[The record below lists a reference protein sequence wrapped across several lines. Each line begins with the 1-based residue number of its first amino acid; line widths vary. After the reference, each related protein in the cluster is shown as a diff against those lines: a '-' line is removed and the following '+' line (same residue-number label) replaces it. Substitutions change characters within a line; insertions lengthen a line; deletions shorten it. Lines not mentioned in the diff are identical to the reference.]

1 MEVMASQMSAI
12 LLGHSGENGAVR
24 VAFDLTAFEKAFPGG
39 QPLLLVRRYADTTA
53 YPAPLTVEEQT
64 AYWTVGAADTARAG
78 YGQCE
83 LQWYLEDGTLAKSD
97 LFDFLVLGTLK
108 TDAAPPDAP
117 SRRWF
122 EAIRRQ
128 LGDLSKLTTQAKE
141 NLVAAINEAAK
152 TGSGSAGSAALRVSE
167 GYIQFRNGDEWENL
181 IAKSELEGT
190 NGEPGEDGETPT
202 IGENGNWYIGAEDT
216 GKPSRGAPGAA
227 ASDAQVSSAVD
238 TWLTE
243 HPEATTTVQDGSVS
257 VEKLGYG
264 KHIYGSKP
272 YFCGA
277 VGTGAQV
284 YGSLGVVVPC
294 KAGDTIYTTIT
305 VPTNASWNV
314 PKILTAFPENQYGD
328 IASITLENLAVN
340 NDTKQYAIGADK
352 TTAKAL
358 YIPQSFNAIPA
369 ANNGSVEDAL
379 AWINKTIGTDGKWCA
394 QNVPFED
401 YDAWYQT
408 AQAELFDIDESCNK
422 LMYASLYQAVSK
434 LVGAKVAVLGDSL
447 TEQSACS
454 FITSAYNDRWM
465 ENVLRDT
472 ALTGDDGKTYKGS
485 GWFALIARKYKI
497 KWWCAGHGMQWWY
510 STTARPNGATAM
522 VRKLIDGTDE
532 FNYIVL
538 EYGTNDILSG
548 YTHIGT
554 AADEASET
562 ATTSCGAIKWCIEQ
576 LQTRFPEA
584 SIVVILPNIHS
595 GANGEA
601 PAAQQTY
608 LDTVVPILKKYG
620 VRRVNMAEDSGIV
633 KSMMCTDGVH
643 LRKAVVSGGVTYYTN
658 DTPAVRKFSKCLEA
672 ELLKA

>member
-1 MEVMASQMSAI
+1 MANVKQIKINDTVYDVEDSVARSALEQKAPLESPALTGI
-12 LLGHSGENGAVR
+12 PTAPTASNGTNTTQIAT
-24 VAFDLTAFEKAFPGG
+24 TAFVQNAVQGAGG
-39 QPLLLVRRYADTTA
+39 SYTLPVASSTT
-53 YPAPLTVEEQT
+53 
-64 AYWTVGAADTARAG
+64 
-78 YGQCE
+78 
-83 LQWYLEDGTLAKSD
+83 
-97 LFDFLVLGTLK
+97 LGGVK
-108 TDAAPPDAP
+108 P
-117 SRRWF
+117 
-122 EAIRRQ
+122 
-128 LGDLSKLTTQAKE
+128 
-141 NLVAAINEAAK
+141 VAK
-152 TGSGSAGSAALRVSE
+152 TASMTQEVGVDASGALYTEPGSGGGGSTDISL
-167 GYIQFRNGDEWENL
+167 GI
-181 IAKSELEGT
+181 T
-190 NGEPGEDGETPT
+190 
-202 IGENGNWYIGAEDT
+202 
-216 GKPSRGAPGAA
+216 GAA
-227 ASDAQVSSAVD
+227 AGEFPKVSAVNENGVPTSWETAEGEEVTLGGDVPAPTDAQVSSAVN

-243 HPEATTTVQDGSVS
+243 HPEATTTVQDGAVT

-284 YGSLGVVVPC
+284 YGSIGVVVPC

-379 AWINKTIGTDGKWCA
+379 AWINKTMGTDGKWCA
-394 QNVPFED
+394 QNVPFTELD
-401 YDAWYQT
+401 SWYQT
-408 AQAELFDIDESCNK
+408 AQTELFDIDESCNK

-532 FNYIVL
+532 FDYIVL

-548 YTHIGT
+548 SIGT
-554 AADEASET
+554 ADDAASET

-608 LDTVVPILKKYG
+608 LDAVVPILKKYG

-633 KSMMCTDGVH
+633 KSMMSTDGVH
-643 LRKAVVSGGVTYYTN
+643 LRKAVVSGGTTYYTN
-658 DTPAVRKFSKCLEA
+658 DTPAVRKFSKCLESV
-672 ELLKA
+672 LLQA

>member
-1 MEVMASQMSAI
+1 MMEVMASQMSAI

-24 VAFDLTAFEKAFPGG
+24 VAFDLTAFQKAFPGG

-167 GYIQFRNGDEWENL
+167 DYIQFRNGDEWENL

-190 NGEPGEDGETPT
+190 KGEPGEDGETPT
-202 IGENGNWYIGAEDT
+202 IGENGNWYIGPEDT

-272 YFCGA
+272 YFCNSVGSGA
-277 VGTGAQV
+277 ASF
-284 YGSLGVVVPC
+284 GSIGVVVPC
-294 KAGDTIYTTIT
+294 KAGDTIYCNFNMS
-305 VPTNASWNV
+305 PNGAYQK
-314 PKILTAFPENQYGD
+314 PQLLAALPENQYGA
-328 IASITLENLAVN
+328 IAPIGTIEKD
-340 NDTKQYAIGADK
+340 DTTKAYTVPESA
-352 TTAKAL
+352 TTTKAMYL
-358 YIPQSFNAIPA
+358 PQNFVGIPA

-379 AWINKTIGTDGKWCA
+379 AWINNTMGTDGSKCA

-465 ENVLRDT
+465 ENVLRD
-472 ALTGDDGKTYKGS
+472 AVRTGDDGKTYKGS

-497 KWWCAGHGMQWWY
+497 KWWCAGHGAQWWY
-510 STTARPNGATAM
+510 STTERPNGATAM

-532 FNYIVL
+532 FDYIVL

-584 SIVVILPNIHS
+584 SIVVILPNIRS

-601 PAAQQTY
+601 PATQQAY
-608 LDTVVPILKKYG
+608 LDAVVPILKQYG

-633 KSMMCTDGVH
+633 KSMMYTDGVH
-643 LRKAVVSGGVTYYTN
+643 LRWPVVRGGVTYYTN

>member
-1 MEVMASQMSAI
+1 MMEVMASQMSAI

-24 VAFDLTAFEKAFPGG
+24 VAFDLTAFQKAFPGG

-190 NGEPGEDGETPT
+190 KGAPGEDGETPT
-202 IGENGNWYIGAEDT
+202 IGQNGNWYIGPEDT

-272 YFCGA
+272 YFCNSVGSGA
-277 VGTGAQV
+277 VS
-284 YGSLGVVVPC
+284 YGSIGVVVPC
-294 KAGDTIYTTIT
+294 KAGDTIYCNFNMS
-305 VPTNASWNV
+305 PNGAYQK
-314 PKILTAFPENQYGD
+314 PQLLAALPENQYGA
-328 IASITLENLAVN
+328 IAPIGTIEKD
-340 NDTKQYAIGADK
+340 DTTKAYTVPESA
-352 TTAKAL
+352 TTAKAMYL
-358 YIPQSFNAIPA
+358 PQSFNAIPA

-379 AWINKTIGTDGKWCA
+379 AWINKTMGTDGKWCA

-485 GWFALIARKYKI
+485 GWFAMIARKYKI
-497 KWWCAGHGMQWWY
+497 KWWCAGHGAQWWY
-510 STTARPNGATAM
+510 STTERPNGATAM

-532 FNYIVL
+532 FDYIVL

-584 SIVVILPNIHS
+584 SIVVILPNIRS

-601 PAAQQTY
+601 PATQQAY
-608 LDTVVPILKKYG
+608 LDAVVPILKKYG

-633 KSMMCTDGVH
+633 KSMMYTDGVH
-643 LRKAVVSGGVTYYTN
+643 LRWPVVRGGVTYYTN

>member
-1 MEVMASQMSAI
+1 MAQKPLRSITFPGLSDVYTVPEGGSGGDISSVNGQTGTVKTSWYFNVTGSVASPTTTQTVAQIVAAQKAGFAPICSATFSDFQGLPATLPALLISDMACVFGGIGSTGGDVFYLTVMI
-12 LLGHSGENGAVR
+12 DGAGT
-24 VAFDLTAFEKAFPGG
+24 LTA
-39 QPLLLVRRYADTTA
+39 
-53 YPAPLTVEEQT
+53 
-64 AYWTVGAADTARAG
+64 
-78 YGQCE
+78 
-83 LQWYLEDGTLAKSD
+83 
-97 LFDFLVLGTLK
+97 K
-108 TDAAPPDAP
+108 TDD
-117 SRRWF
+117 
-122 EAIRRQ
+122 
-128 LGDLSKLTTQAKE
+128 
-141 NLVAAINEAAK
+141 VAAKGDIPTSLKNPNALSIK
-152 TGSGSAGSAALRVSE
+152 VGNNTTSYDGSAAKSVEIPEQTYSLTE
-167 GYIQFRNGDEWENL
+167 TDKED
-181 IAKSELEGT
+181 IAADVIAGGQEVQV
-190 NGEPGEDGETPT
+190 GEPLAGPT
-202 IGENGNWYIGAEDT
+202 
-216 GKPSRGAPGAA
+216 
-227 ASDAQVSSAVD
+227 DAQVSSAVN

-264 KHIYGSKP
+264 KHVYGSKP
-272 YFCGA
+272 YFCNS
-277 VGTGAQV
+277 VGSGAQV

-294 KAGDTIYTTIT
+294 KAGDTIYTNIT
-305 VPTNASWNV
+305 VPTNAAWNV

-328 IASITLENLAVN
+328 ITSITLENLAVN

-358 YIPQSFNAIPA
+358 YIPQNFIAIPA

-379 AWINKTIGTDGKWCA
+379 AWINKTIGTDGRWCA
-394 QNVPFED
+394 QNVPFTEL
-401 YDAWYQT
+401 DAWYQT
-408 AQAELFDIDESCNK
+408 AQTELFDIDESCNK

-454 FITSAYNDRWM
+454 LVSASQDQWM
-465 ENVLRDT
+465 VNALRDST
-472 ALTGDDGKTYKGS
+472 LTGDDGKTYKGS

-532 FNYIVL
+532 FDYIVL

-595 GANGEA
+595 GANGES
-601 PAAQQTY
+601 PAMQQTY
-608 LDTVVPILKKYG
+608 LDAVIPILKKYS
-620 VRRVNMAEDSGIV
+620 VRYVNMAEDSGIV
-633 KSMMCTDGVH
+633 KSMMYTDGVH
-643 LRKAVVSGGVTYYTN
+643 LHWPVVSNNITYYTN
-658 DTPAVRKFSKCLEA
+658 DTPAVRKFSKCLESV
-672 ELLKA
+672 LLQA

>member
-1 MEVMASQMSAI
+1 MASQMSAI

-24 VAFDLTAFEKAFPGG
+24 VAFDLTAFQKAFPGG

-152 TGSGSAGSAALRVSE
+152 TGSGSAGSAALRISE

-190 NGEPGEDGETPT
+190 KGAPGEDGETPT
-202 IGENGNWYIGAEDT
+202 IGENGNWYIGPEDT

-227 ASDAQVSSAVD
+227 ASDAQVSSAVSS
-238 TWLTE
+238 WLTE

-264 KHIYGSKP
+264 KHVYGSKP
-272 YFCGA
+272 YFCNSVGSGA
-277 VGTGAQV
+277 VSF
-284 YGSLGVVVPC
+284 GSIGVVVPC
-294 KAGDTIYTTIT
+294 KAGDTIYCTFNMSTSGAYQK
-305 VPTNASWNV
+305 PQLLAA
-314 PKILTAFPENQYGD
+314 LPENQYGA
-328 IASITLENLAVN
+328 IAPIGTIEKD
-340 NDTKQYAIGADK
+340 DTTKAYTVPESA
-352 TTAKAL
+352 TTAKAMYL
-358 YIPQSFNAIPA
+358 PQNFVGIPA

-379 AWINKTIGTDGKWCA
+379 AWINKTMGTDGQWCA

-497 KWWCAGHGMQWWY
+497 KWWCAGHGAQWWY
-510 STTARPNGATAM
+510 STTERPNGATAM

-532 FNYIVL
+532 FDYIVL

-584 SIVVILPNIHS
+584 SIVVILPNIRS

-601 PAAQQTY
+601 PATQQAY
-608 LDTVVPILKKYG
+608 LDAVVPILKQYG

-633 KSMMCTDGVH
+633 KSMMYTDGVH
-643 LRKAVVSGGVTYYTN
+643 LRWPVVSNNITYYTN

>member
-1 MEVMASQMSAI
+1 MMEVMASQMSAI

-24 VAFDLTAFEKAFPGG
+24 VAFDLTAFQKAFPGG

-152 TGSGSAGSAALRVSE
+152 TGAGSAGSAALRVSE

-190 NGEPGEDGETPT
+190 KGEPGEDGETPT
-202 IGENGNWYIGAEDT
+202 IGENGNWYIGPEDT

-264 KHIYGSKP
+264 KHVYGSKP
-272 YFCGA
+272 YFCNSVGSGA
-277 VGTGAQV
+277 ASF
-284 YGSLGVVVPC
+284 GSIGVVVPC
-294 KAGDTIYTTIT
+294 KAGDTIYCTFNMSTSGAYQK
-305 VPTNASWNV
+305 PQLLAA
-314 PKILTAFPENQYGD
+314 LPENQYGA
-328 IASITLENLAVN
+328 IAPIGTIEKD
-340 NDTKQYAIGADK
+340 DTTKAYTVPESA
-352 TTAKAL
+352 TTAKAMYL
-358 YIPQSFNAIPA
+358 PQSFVGIPA

-379 AWINKTIGTDGKWCA
+379 AWINNTMGTDGSKCA

-485 GWFALIARKYKI
+485 GWFAMIARKYKI

-532 FNYIVL
+532 FDYIVL

-584 SIVVILPNIHS
+584 SIVVILPNIRS

-601 PAAQQTY
+601 PATQEAY
-608 LDTVVPILKKYG
+608 LDAVVPILKKYS
-620 VRRVNMAEDSGIV
+620 VRYVNMAEDSGIV
-633 KSMMCTDGVH
+633 KSMMFTDGVH
-643 LRKAVVSGGVTYYTN
+643 LRWPVVRGGVTYYTN